1 MLSTTPRLRGTADQN
16 ETFISIVF
24 PFSIQEKI
32 NPYIVTDLY
41 HEDNLKRHKCKVTK
55 KSR

>member
-24 PFSIQEKI
+24 PFSNQEKF
-32 NPYIVTDLY
+32 NPYIVKDTM
-41 HEDNLKRHKCKVTK
+41 RTI
-55 KSR
+55 